1 MKTRYRVDYVLFIVA
16 MLSIGSASIL
26 VRLSN
31 ASAIACAFWR
41 LFFSVPIIFL
51 IAVINSVKLF
61 HSYIF
66 LSLKYAILSGVAL
79 ALHFVMWMDSLFKI
93 PISISTTIVV
103 AYPIHLLLLE
113 AMIFREM
120 PSKKEVAG
128 IAIAFIGIGI
138 FFSHAYIDVELN
150 LEGVLKSFIASIL
163 AAIYFYIGRIARRS
177 LDIYSYTI
185 PTYIIGALTVLLY
198 NYIFTKDNI
207 LYYIPSSL
215 IWLLLLAIIPMIGG
229 HTVMNYLLKH
239 YKSSIVTSI
248 ALAEPAI
255 ATLLA
260 IPILSEVPR
269 INHVIAIIITLF
281 GIFITLKSR

>member
-1 MKTRYRVDYVLFIVA
+1 MKTRYRVDYILFIVA

-66 LSLKYAILSGVAL
+66 LGLKYAILSGVAL

>member
-1 MKTRYRVDYVLFIVA
+1 MKTRYRVDYILFIVA

-66 LSLKYAILSGVAL
+66 LGLKYAILSGVAL

-281 GIFITLKSR
+281 GIFITLKGR

>member
-1 MKTRYRVDYVLFIVA
+1 MKTRYRVDYILFIVA

-66 LSLKYAILSGVAL
+66 LGLKYAILSGVAL

-150 LEGVLKSFIASIL
+150 LEGVLESFIASIL

-281 GIFITLKSR
+281 GIFITLKGR

>member
-1 MKTRYRVDYVLFIVA
+1 MKTRYRVDYILFIVA

-51 IAVINSVKLF
+51 IAVINDVKLF

-66 LSLKYAILSGVAL
+66 LGLKYAILSGVAL

-281 GIFITLKSR
+281 GIFITLKGR